1 MYVLINMDIRII
13 FAVFSL
19 LSLKIMMILKG
30 AVHNPDIKAYMKDD
44 NE

>member
-19 LSLKIMMILKG
+19 LSLKIMMLLKWSKDQ
-30 AVHNPDIKAYMKDD
+30 DIKVYMKDD